1 MHIPPKISAEL
12 AVAKDV
18 MQQQEE
24 MARALARIKE
34 LEAELRRTES
44 LASLKLQEAAD
55 AGPGAG

>member
-1 MHIPPKISAEL
+1 VAVHIPPQFTAEL

-34 LEAELRRTES
+34 LEEELKRTES
-44 LASLKLQEAAD
+44 LASLASLKQSE
-55 AGPGAG
+55 